1 MYHVLVIDDDS
12 AVRSVIRFVLERA
25 NARIEE
31 AQDGQ
36 EALEIA
42 GRARPD
48 LILCD
53 LDMPVMDGFETL
65 TRLRDDPVLRTVP
78 VIIVSGMMTEE
89 TERKVIGLGA
99 NAVLRK
105 PFSLGALS
113 ELAKSLLETRPIPGK
128 KL

>member
-25 NARIEE
+25 NARIDE

-36 EALEIA
+36 KALEIA
-42 GRARPD
+42 RRARPD

-65 TRLRDDPVLRTVP
+65 THLRDDPLLRTVP
-78 VIIVSGMMTEE
+78 VIMVSGMMTAE

-99 NAVLRK
+99 NAVLKK
-105 PFSLGALS
+105 PFSLAALS
-113 ELAKSLLETRPIPGK
+113 ELAKSLLETKPD
-128 KL
+128 KLS